1 MFIVEKIL
9 LAIQEYS
16 TLRTFSSFV
25 NEDYKVI
32 CCSNEVDAINSIQN
46 QNFALI
52 IVDLTPSK
60 IDGQAVL
67 RYLYETHQI
76 QNQPVS
82 VILNNT
88 NLQTEIDLFNVGCAE
103 IFTAPF
109 DSILTRRRIQN
120 VITIHNLKKHVAV
133 YEQKLTTDPLTG
145 LLNKDGFQAKVRK
158 RLKSKK
164 PGAFLMCDL
173 DGLKYINDNFS
184 HQTGDQIIQGV
195 GKVLAEVTPEDSYVA
210 HISGDEFCVFISDVS
225 SQDEIAECC
234 TQIQKTLLSKVL
246 IPDLSRPVTVS
257 IGIALYP
264 EVATTYEN
272 LHFKADHALLFVKNH
287 GKNGFKFHAPR
298 DDREEMLKGRQECT
312 NIPVDL
318 MLKKRDGEDIQTWLK
333 FGEFRIVYIT
343 YKKYG
348 GTIDAHLCQ
357 LNIIDKK
364 NPDNPDSKKV
374 LSLNEKITTFI
385 KEAEYGGIFSW
396 YSINQLLILSVKKET
411 LPQGVDHLKE
421 ELASEISALQLD
433 IEFIHA

>member
-1 MFIVEKIL
+1 MDKVL
-9 LAIQEYS
+9 LAIKEYS

-25 NEDYKVI
+25 NDDYKVE
-32 CCSNEVDAINSIQN
+32 CCSNEVDAINAIQN
-46 QNFALI
+46 NHYTLI
-52 IVDLTPSK
+52 IIDMSPSK
-60 IDGQAVL
+60 LDGQAVL
-67 RYLYETHQI
+67 KYLVESHQL

-88 NLQTEIDLFNVGCAE
+88 NLQSEIDLFNVGVAE

-164 PGAFLMCDL
+164 AGAFLMCDL

-195 GKVLAEVTPEDSYVA
+195 GKILAEYTPEDSYVA
-210 HISGDEFCVFISDVS
+210 HISGDEFCVFISES
-225 SQDEIAECC
+225 LSQEQISECC
-234 TQIQKTLLSKVL
+234 TQIQKNLVSKVL
-246 IPDLSRPVTVS
+246 LPDLSRPVTIS
-257 IGIALYP
+257 IGIAMYP

-287 GKNGFKFHAPR
+287 GKNNFKFHAPR
-298 DDREEMLKGRQECT
+298 DDREELLKGRQECT

-318 MLKKRDGEDIQTWLK
+318 MLKKRDGEDVQTWLK

-343 YKKYG
+343 YKKYVE
-348 GTIDAHLCQ
+348 TIDAQLCQ

-364 NPDNPDSKKV
+364 NPNNPDSKKV

-385 KEAEYGGIFSW
+385 KEAEYGGIFAW

-411 LPQGVDHLKE
+411 LPQGVDHLKQ
-421 ELASEISALQLD
+421 ELANEISALQLD
-433 IEFIHA
+433 IEFVNS

>member
-1 MFIVEKIL
+1 MDKIL

-25 NEDYKVI
+25 NDDYKVE
-32 CCSNEVDAINSIQN
+32 CCSNEVDAINAIQN
-46 QNFALI
+46 HTYALI
-52 IVDLTPSK
+52 IVDLSPSK
-60 IDGQAVL
+60 LDGQAVL
-67 RYLYETHQI
+67 KYLYESHQL

-82 VILNNT
+82 VILPNS
-88 NLQTEIDLFNVGCAE
+88 NLQTEIDLFNSGCAE

-109 DSILTRRRIQN
+109 DSILTKRRIQN
-120 VITIHNLKKHVAV
+120 VITIQTLKKHVAV

-145 LLNKDGFQAKVRK
+145 LLNKDGFETKVRK

-164 PGAFLMCDL
+164 AGAFLMCDM

-184 HQTGDQIIQGV
+184 HQTGDKIIQGV
-195 GKVLAEVTPEDSYVA
+195 GKVLAAVSPENSYVA
-210 HISGDEFCVFISDVS
+210 HISGDEFCLFINDVID
-225 SQDEIAECC
+225 QDQIASCC

-246 IPDLSRPVTVS
+246 LPDLSRPVTIS
-257 IGIALYP
+257 IGIAIYP
-264 EVATTYEN
+264 DVATTYEN
-272 LHFKADHALLFVKNH
+272 LHFKADHALLYVKNH

-343 YKKYG
+343 YKKYVDA
-348 GTIDAHLCQ
+348 IDAQLCQ

-364 NPDNPDSKKV
+364 NPDNPDCKKV

-411 LPQGVDHLKE
+411 LPQGVEHLKQ
-421 ELASEISALQLD
+421 ELANEISALQLD
-433 IEFIHA
+433 IEFVNSN